1 MIESGDIFD
10 MYSRT
15 KRTKPKKKEKEKK
28 PVREQA
34 KHTEITIGDTIV
46 VKDLAQE
53 LKESGYLKQEEG
65 SGNLTAVIISGQPN
79 VAGGTDTIQIRKI

>member
-28 PVREQA
+28 PVKEQA
-34 KHTEITIGDTIV
+34 KHTEITIGDPY
-46 VKDLAQE
+46 KN
-53 LKESGYLKQEEG
+53 G
-65 SGNLTAVIISGQPN
+65 SNGIIKYRS
-79 VAGGTDTIQIRKI
+79 RL